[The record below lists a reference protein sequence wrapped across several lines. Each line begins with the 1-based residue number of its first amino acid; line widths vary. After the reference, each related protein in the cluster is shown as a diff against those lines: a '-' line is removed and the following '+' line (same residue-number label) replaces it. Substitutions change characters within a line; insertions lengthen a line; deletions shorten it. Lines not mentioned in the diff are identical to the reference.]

1 MGTDGIGEVSPNG
14 RHASRVPVSFSAK
27 KDIAMDACNGSRGGN
42 RRQFLQTTA
51 AAGAVLATTDTLLA
65 ADPKA
70 ATGVPTVTLG
80 RTGQKVT
87 KLGMGTSWALS
98 PSFVQRAIAAGVR
111 YIDTSESYENTVAEK
126 VIGEVLDRTKSR
138 KDVYLVTKNANYKT
152 AKGAGAAKVFE
163 EHLNASLE
171 RLKTDYVD
179 CYYIHGIGG
188 PQIGML
194 SDPGVKA
201 AFDALKKAGKIKFC
215 GLSCHDSQLVE
226 VLDEVAKVGWIDQ
239 VMIKYNFRD
248 VGGKDRHDDLQRV
261 IDKCSKANIAL
272 VAMKTQ
278 GGAVNFPDKMKQLTE
293 KGFKKEVAAIKT
305 VWQDHRMQVVV
316 SEMTTFSDLRENIAA
331 SRDELTARE
340 ARLLEEHR
348 KLTANLYC
356 HGCGHLCETA
366 ARGVPVS
373 TVLRYLRYYE
383 VYGKREQA
391 RQLYQALP
399 QVSRLLVDANL
410 HAAEDACPHGLPVV
424 DLMNRASK
432 RLA

>member
-1 MGTDGIGEVSPNG
+1 MDGC
-14 RHASRVPVSFSAK
+14 
-27 KDIAMDACNGSRGGN
+27 DGSRGGN
-42 RRQFLQTTA
+42 RRRFLQATVVAGAALTTA
-51 AAGAVLATTDTLLA
+51 DTLLA

-70 ATGVPTVTLG
+70 GASVPTVTLG
-80 RTGQKVT
+80 KTGQKVT

-126 VIGEVLDRTKSR
+126 VLGEVLERTKTR
-138 KDVYLVTKNANYKT
+138 KDVYLVTKNAGYRN

-163 EHLNASLE
+163 DHLNASLE

-179 CYYIHGIGG
+179 CYYIHGITGA
-188 PQIGML
+188 QIGML

-201 AFDALKKAGKIKFC
+201 AFEGLKKAGKIKFC
-215 GLSCHDSQLVE
+215 GLSCHDAQLVE
-226 VLDEVAKVGWIDQ
+226 VLDEVAKVGWLDQ

-261 IDKCSKANIAL
+261 IDKCSKANVGL

-278 GGAVNFPDKMKQLTE
+278 GGAVNFPDKMKQLAE

-305 VWQDHRMQVVV
+305 VWQDQRIQVVV

-366 ARGVPVS
+366 ARGVPVA

-383 VYGKREQA
+383 AYGKREQA

-410 HAAEDACPHGLPVV
+410 HAAEAACPHGLPIV
-424 DLMNRASK
+424 DLMNRAAM